1 MGLSL
6 VPPPRKRLGPRVPAG
21 DVPPEIRT
29 GTSSWTS
36 EAWWGRVYPV
46 GTPPAE
52 RLGIY
57 ASLFDCVEVD
67 ATYYSLPARRM
78 VEGWYARTPPG
89 FLFTLKFPRELLDP
103 KHPLDT
109 EKVQTFVRTATSL
122 GEKLGPLLLQFPP
135 WVKPGR
141 STAFLAEL
149 LTVLP
154 PTARYAV
161 ELRDAAWF
169 SGETFEQLLRELRD
183 RQVSFVWS
191 SLNYVDVPAALTTDE
206 VYLRFI
212 GDHTTIPAETHGT
225 IRADRSAETRRWA
238 DRLKA
243 VSADLRRALVFFNNH
258 YAGFAPESVNLF
270 REMMGLPPVAYA
282 RLADSSA
289 AAQPTSGR
297 SANRAPPASRRI
309 DDFG

>member
-1 MGLSL
+1 M
-6 VPPPRKRLGPRVPAG
+6 
-21 DVPPEIRT
+21 PPEIRT

-46 GTPPAE
+46 GTTPSD

-103 KHPLDT
+103 KHPLDA
-109 EKVQTFVRTATSL
+109 ERVQAFVRTAASL

-141 STAFLAEL
+141 STAFLGEL
-149 LTVLP
+149 LAALP
-154 PTARYAV
+154 ATGRYAV
-161 ELRDAAWF
+161 ELRDAGWF
-169 SGETFEQLLRELRD
+169 SGEAFEGLLRELRD
-183 RQVSFVWS
+183 RQVTFVWS
-191 SLNYVDVPAALTTDE
+191 SLNYVDVPSALTTDE

-212 GDHTTIPAETHGT
+212 GDHTSIPAETHGT
-225 IRADRSAETRRWA
+225 IRADRAAETRRWA
-238 DRLKA
+238 DRLRA

-270 REMMGLPPVAYA
+270 REMMGLPPVPYA
-282 RLADSSA
+282 RLADS
-289 AAQPTSGR
+289 
-297 SANRAPPASRRI
+297 PPAATAGPIRSSPRTPPANRRI